1 MIYYSRVSAPLR
13 KADATALKR
22 ETEAT
27 RVRLPRVWG
36 SCCNMLRKSI
46 GTTNHERLGD
56 GDRQGI
62 RGEIGIPQTESDELG
77 DGTTRQ
83 SRGSGR

>member
-1 MIYYSRVSAPLR
+1 
-13 KADATALKR
+13 
-22 ETEAT
+22 
-27 RVRLPRVWG
+27 
-36 SCCNMLRKSI
+36 MLRKSI

-56 GDRQGI
+56 GDGDGQGI